1 MKKLMLIAASALFM
15 ITGCDENKAEKTAD
29 VKTAAPVVNQ
39 TAPAAQPAAEQNVVK
54 SVDWDKALEMNAEL
68 RGQYESDPQV
78 RHLID
83 MCRKLEGL
91 PRHT

>member
-39 TAPAAQPAAEQNVVK
+39 TAPAAQPGPNRMWSSPSIGTRLLK
-54 SVDWDKALEMNAEL
+54 
-68 RGQYESDPQV
+68 
-78 RHLID
+78 
-83 MCRKLEGL
+83 
-91 PRHT
+91 